1 MKKIKI
7 KELQYKYNKNIVY
20 LAMLPLIFFGKIIRY
35 TIMKQVLVDTSI
47 GHSMLVQ
54 INNNNTPF
62 SFLTEEGT
70 SAATGNATWLFHFFK
85 IFGFATYTEYEIL
98 ITIIWNILLLILLR
112 KSYRKLTSGQ
122 TFWLMLSI
130 VVLNIFDFNLAKEP
144 VQMLYFIALFYIIT
158 TKYFSIK
165 QKYILS
171 IFMILFSTL
180 TYRAYYILILF
191 FAVELWILFKFFSR
205 KGKSVR
211 LKQVLIMLVILT
223 FTYYILLRVCQIV
236 SPTTFAELFRVR
248 TRTSTAASDMR
259 VIFQSNNLIIFCMD
273 YLIMLIRMLF
283 PIELLRLGIKYFPYV
298 LYQLTISLNI
308 INAMINKKKNDEE
321 QNLALYI
328 YLGFLLASG
337 TFEPDFGSWVR
348 HEAVCFP
355 IFLII
360 NNMVRV
366 KRREKKY
373 E

>member
-165 QKYILS
+165 QKYIIS

-298 LYQLTISLNI
+298 LYQLIISLNI